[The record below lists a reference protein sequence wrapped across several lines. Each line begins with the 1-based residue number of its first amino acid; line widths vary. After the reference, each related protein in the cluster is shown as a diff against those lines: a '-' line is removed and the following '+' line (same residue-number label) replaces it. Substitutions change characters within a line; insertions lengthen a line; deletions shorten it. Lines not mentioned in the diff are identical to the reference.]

1 MNRSELHS
9 TSEQQDSSGV
19 QQATDL
25 ESEASPLLHLVAP
38 MVAIGATMIVR
49 KALNAGYR
57 RATGSDAPGPRDPGV
72 SIARVLMWSV
82 VTAAAA
88 TAVEV
93 AVFRITNRPAHRPA
107 P

>member
-1 MNRSELHS
+1 MNKSELQGV
-9 TSEQQDSSGV
+9 SEPEHGSAID
-19 QQATDL
+19 T
-25 ESEASPLLHLVAP
+25 EPSPMLHLVAP
-38 MVAIGATMIVR
+38 VVAIGATMIVR

-72 SIARVLMWSV
+72 SIARVLLWSV

-93 AVFRITNRPAHRPA
+93 AVYRITNRPAQHHEA
-107 P
+107 

>member
-1 MNRSELHS
+1 MN
-9 TSEQQDSSGV
+9 TSDVKQV
-19 QQATDL
+19 QP
-25 ESEASPLLHLVAP
+25 EEAEPSPLLHLVAP
-38 MVAIGATMIVR
+38 IVAIGATMIVR

-72 SIARVLMWSV
+72 SIGRILLWSV

-93 AVFRITNRPAHRPA
+93 AVFRITNRPTHTG
-107 P
+107 

>member
-1 MNRSELHS
+1 MNKSELQGAS
-9 TSEQQDSSGV
+9 GMEPDSG
-19 QQATDL
+19 
-25 ESEASPLLHLVAP
+25 EHPEPSPLLHLVAP
-38 MVAIGATMIVR
+38 VVAIGATMIVR

-72 SIARVLMWSV
+72 SIARVLVWSV

-93 AVFRITNRPAHRPA
+93 AVYRITNRPAHQLDA
-107 P
+107 

>member
-1 MNRSELHS
+1 MN
-9 TSEQQDSSGV
+9 TSDV
-19 QQATDL
+19 QQVPPDETGP
-25 ESEASPLLHLVAP
+25 SPLLHLVAP
-38 MVAIGATMIVR
+38 IVAIGATMIVR

-72 SIARVLMWSV
+72 SIGRVLLWSV

-93 AVFRITNRPAHRPA
+93 AVYRITNRPTHTG
-107 P
+107 

>member
-1 MNRSELHS
+1 MSRSELQEAS
-9 TSEQQDSSGV
+9 ALEEDPSMGSEP
-19 QQATDL
+19 
-25 ESEASPLLHLVAP
+25 SPLLRLVAP
-38 MVAIGATMIVR
+38 VVAIGATMIVR

-57 RATGSDAPGPRDPGV
+57 RATGTDAPGPRDPGV

-93 AVFRITNRPAHRPA
+93 AVYRITNRPAQHHEP
-107 P
+107 

>member
-1 MNRSELHS
+1 MNPS
-9 TSEQQDSSGV
+9 DV
-19 QQATDL
+19 QQVPSD
-25 ESEASPLLHLVAP
+25 EPGPSPLVHLVAP
-38 MVAIGATMIVR
+38 IVAIGATMIVR

-72 SIARVLMWSV
+72 SIGRVILWSV

-93 AVFRITNRPAHRPA
+93 AVYRITNRPTNTG
-107 P
+107 

>member
-1 MNRSELHS
+1 MSRSELQEAS
-9 TSEQQDSSGV
+9 ALEEDPSMGSEP
-19 QQATDL
+19 
-25 ESEASPLLHLVAP
+25 SPLLHLVAP
-38 MVAIGATMIVR
+38 VVAIGATMIVR

-57 RATGSDAPGPRDPGV
+57 RATGTDAPGPRDPGV

-93 AVFRITNRPAHRPA
+93 AVYRITNRPAQHHEP
-107 P
+107 